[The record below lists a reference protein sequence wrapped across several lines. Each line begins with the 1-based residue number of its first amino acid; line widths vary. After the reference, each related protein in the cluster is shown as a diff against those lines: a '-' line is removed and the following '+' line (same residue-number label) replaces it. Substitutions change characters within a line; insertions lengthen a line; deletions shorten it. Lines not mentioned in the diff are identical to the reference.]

1 MGKPLLVIVNGLP
14 GTGKTTLARRLG
26 ADTHLPV
33 FSRDG
38 IFETLHD
45 GLGGANNELPSQLG
59 SASFALLY
67 YIAGRLLA
75 AGQSLLIE
83 GFFGRPELRGAE
95 FLQLQSTYDFEPLQI
110 LCKADGQVLLERFL
124 ARVESVERHA
134 GHSDL
139 EWLEDNKERLLRGEL
154 TPMALGGQVIAIDT
168 TTPQS
173 IEYAELLQ
181 QVRAALANDRVQQV
195 RSI

>member
-26 ADTHLPV
+26 EDAHLPV

-45 GLGGANNELPSQLG
+45 GLGGANNDLPSQLG

-67 YIAGRLLA
+67 YIAGKLLA
-75 AGQSLLIE
+75 AGQPLLIE
-83 GFFGRPELRGAE
+83 GFFGRPELRSAE

-139 EWLEDNKERLLRGEL
+139 AWLEDNKERLLQGQL
-154 TPMALGGQVIAIDT
+154 APLALGGQVIEIDT

-181 QVRAALANDRVQQV
+181 QVRDSLTNARVQQV
-195 RSI
+195 RNM